1 MDYAMHRH
9 ISILTVLNFHLD
21 NKKNDINMNKIP
33 KELSTL
39 LKLSLVIVA
48 MLYLITTFVE
58 LTFNPVNWHMASRI
72 IFVVLSVAGIG
83 FITRNLL
90 KE

>member
-1 MDYAMHRH
+1 
-9 ISILTVLNFHLD
+9 
-21 NKKNDINMNKIP
+21 MNKIP

-39 LKLSLVIVA
+39 LTLSVIIVVI
-48 MLYLITTFVE
+48 LYLIITFVE

-72 IFVVLSVAGIG
+72 IFVALSVAGIG

-90 KE
+90 KAISDD

>member
-1 MDYAMHRH
+1 MR
-9 ISILTVLNFHLD
+9 
-21 NKKNDINMNKIP
+21 KIP

-39 LKLSLVIVA
+39 LTLSAIIVVI
-48 MLYLITTFVE
+48 LYLITTFVE
-58 LTFNPVNWHMASRI
+58 LTFNPVNWHMASRV
-72 IFVVLSVAGIG
+72 IFVALSVAGIG

>member
-1 MDYAMHRH
+1 M
-9 ISILTVLNFHLD
+9 S
-21 NKKNDINMNKIP
+21 KIP

-39 LKLSLVIVA
+39 LILSAIIVVI
-48 MLYLITTFVE
+48 LYLITTFAE
-58 LTFNPVNWHMASRI
+58 LTFNPVNWHMVSRV

-83 FITRNLL
+83 FITRNLF

>member
-1 MDYAMHRH
+1 
-9 ISILTVLNFHLD
+9 
-21 NKKNDINMNKIP
+21 MNKIP

-39 LKLSLVIVA
+39 LTLSAIIVA
-48 MLYLITTFVE
+48 VLYLIITFVE
-58 LTFNPVNWHMASRI
+58 LTFNPVNWHMVSRV
-72 IFVVLSVAGIG
+72 IFVALSVGGIG

>member
-1 MDYAMHRH
+1 
-9 ISILTVLNFHLD
+9 
-21 NKKNDINMNKIP
+21 MNKIP

-39 LKLSLVIVA
+39 LTLSAIIVA
-48 MLYLITTFVE
+48 VLYLIITFVE
-58 LTFNPVNWHMASRI
+58 LTFNPVDWHMVSRV
-72 IFVVLSVAGIG
+72 IFVALSAAGIG

>member
-1 MDYAMHRH
+1 
-9 ISILTVLNFHLD
+9 
-21 NKKNDINMNKIP
+21 MNKIP

-39 LKLSLVIVA
+39 LTLSLVIVVI
-48 MLYLITTFVE
+48 LYLIITFVE
-58 LTFNPVNWHMASRI
+58 LTFNPVNWHTVSRV

-90 KE
+90 K

>member
-1 MDYAMHRH
+1 M
-9 ISILTVLNFHLD
+9 S
-21 NKKNDINMNKIP
+21 KIP
-33 KELSTL
+33 KEISTL
-39 LKLSLVIVA
+39 LILSAVIVA

-58 LTFNPVNWHMASRI
+58 LTFNPVDWHMVSRV

-90 KE
+90 K